1 MARYDDDDDEG
12 HIDMRPLLR
21 LTVWGFGAV
30 VAVGATVL
38 AGRTDVGTARAKVAL
53 VTLRSAPIDLVTH
66 PNNMLASRAI
76 APDDNEKRLADEV
89 RALTADRD
97 RLAERVASLEH
108 NLTDLTG
115 SIARTPA
122 PASNG
127 AATNV
132 SPPAAPADKA
142 DAPPPAPA
150 AVAAPQVAPITF
162 NGNDDQARTSTASAT
177 AAPPAQPGVGQP
189 ADVPLPRPGPLA
201 TIQSYVN
208 STSSPATPPA
218 RVAVASANADTQPP
232 PATADGGFAIDLGVA
247 TNVNTLR
254 AHWGSVKA
262 AHGALLEGLEP
273 LVSVRKSTRPGFT
286 EFHLVAGPVADADAA
301 ARLCAALTSVRVV
314 CRPAAYNG
322 QRLDLR

>member
-38 AGRTDVGTARAKVAL
+38 AGRTDVGTARAKVAMA
-53 VTLRSAPIDLVTH
+53 TLRTAPVDLVAH
-66 PNNMLASRAI
+66 PNNLLASRAI
-76 APDDNEKRLADEV
+76 VPDENEKRLADEV

-115 SIARTPA
+115 SIARA
-122 PASNG
+122 PASNA

-132 SPPAAPADKA
+132 PPPTAPADKA
-142 DAPPPAPA
+142 DTPPAPA
-150 AVAAPQVAPITF
+150 AASQVPPINF
-162 NGNDDQARTSTASAT
+162 GASNDDQPRTSTASAT
-177 AAPPAQPGVGQP
+177 AAPPSPPQPGVGQP

-208 STSSPATPPA
+208 SKLPPA
-218 RVAVASANADTQPP
+218 ARRVASVNADTQPP
-232 PATADGGFAIDLGVA
+232 PQVAADGGFAIDLGVA

-273 LVSVRKSTRPGFT
+273 LVSVRKSARPGFT

>member
-38 AGRTDVGTARAKVAL
+38 AGRTDVGTARAKVAMA
-53 VTLRSAPIDLVTH
+53 TLRTAPVDLVAH
-66 PNNMLASRAI
+66 PNNLLASRAI
-76 APDDNEKRLADEV
+76 VPDENEKRLADEV

-115 SIARTPA
+115 SIARA
-122 PASNG
+122 PASNA

-132 SPPAAPADKA
+132 PPPTAPADKA
-142 DAPPPAPA
+142 DTPPPAPA
-150 AVAAPQVAPITF
+150 AASQVPPINF
-162 NGNDDQARTSTASAT
+162 GASNDDQPRTSTASAT
-177 AAPPAQPGVGQP
+177 AAPPSPPQPGVGQP
-189 ADVPLPRPGPLA
+189 ADVPLPRPGQLA

-208 STSSPATPPA
+208 SNSPPAAPPA
-218 RVAVASANADTQPP
+218 RVASANADTQPP
-232 PATADGGFAIDLGVA
+232 PQVAADGGFAIDLGVA

-273 LVSVRKSTRPGFT
+273 LVSVRKSARPGFT